1 MEKFHRYPQDIGVI
15 HLLAQWFMYLSKV
28 EFGWI
33 EKISTNLNDFLQT
46 YALAILIIQMS
57 KLTVVI
63 QWKTDHWTD
72 VKPFISNAW
81 KRQNSS
87 WSFITLIIKTLFDN
101 AWIPKSVKVKEASI
115 SSIFVFLNQ
124 RQRVSY
130 FRIEL
135 SNDS

>member
-1 MEKFHRYPQDIGVI
+1 
-15 HLLAQWFMYLSKV
+15 MYLSKV

-115 SSIFVFLNQ
+115 SSIFVFLN
-124 RQRVSY
+124 
-130 FRIEL
+130 
-135 SNDS
+135 